1 MLNIKSHRLKILVV
15 ILVIILGTLSGC
27 KKISENNSVNY
38 SESKTEKKNDLKEN
52 EIEELEITDEQAAII
67 QFASEL
73 FDADQKDEYDKRK
86 EYIIDL
92 NKNGFSKETLKNVA
106 SGIIYTDS
114 SIGIEKISSDGKMKK
129 IVDVEEMKK
138 YLKDTFG
145 YKIKNISVIKEIWNQ
160 TSVDDDNIEI
170 VYSEQNEKD
179 TIYETRR
186 FVQTAEDEYHFYT
199 EVKMKQIKSDVD
211 YGYRTIGTMD
221 ITAYRNNESKIGG
234 FIFKK
239 IVFNP
244 ENDRGLNYE
253 IDNIINQMIR
263 ATNDCDENA
272 DERDPEGSYE
282 INEMTNEEF
291 QKMIDYIASSTYL
304 LRSKKVV
311 LKDGIY
317 DGFQVT
323 KSEYLDI
330 CKNTLGRENYAI
342 PEEFVENDKIVH
354 FYGTVGES
362 KFETRNGRMVQSLN
376 GKVKVTGSIAADS
389 IENLGEKFVAN
400 GYADAKSLIGFVFD
414 KIEVTGPLDSKNLSK
429 LDDAQRKLIKKRL
442 GIPENLKISINEDYI
457 YDYSETSV
465 HIVYVEIK
473 EGYEKIAEA
482 KVDAVT
488 GEPMYDIVTYQTEDS
503 TTAWKDAYISW
514 IENSNGNATYVLI
527 DVNGDEIPE
536 LVRIGANM
544 AEGETVITYA
554 NGEVQEVQIY
564 RMGIK
569 YVPGGNVIDNSSGS
583 MGEYYDQIYKIE
595 DGKWVQ
601 IADGKY
607 GVEDNTL
614 PPEYDEEGNLI
625 YDYFEW
631 NGNIVSESEYK
642 NYVNTTLG
650 NDNVETVSEDGVSS
664 TRIIELINEY

>member
-38 SESKTEKKNDLKEN
+38 SESKTEKNNDLKEN